1 MNANNQDIKIL
12 KNIDR
17 QYGEKAAK
25 VVPKSQKPKHRDNF
39 NKMSVNDILAMGDDY
54 ALANADDDIMY

>member
-25 VVPKSQKPKHRDNF
+25 VVPKAQKPKYRDNF
-39 NKMSVNDILAMGDDY
+39 SKMSVDDILAMGDDY
-54 ALANADDDIMY
+54 ADEDIMD